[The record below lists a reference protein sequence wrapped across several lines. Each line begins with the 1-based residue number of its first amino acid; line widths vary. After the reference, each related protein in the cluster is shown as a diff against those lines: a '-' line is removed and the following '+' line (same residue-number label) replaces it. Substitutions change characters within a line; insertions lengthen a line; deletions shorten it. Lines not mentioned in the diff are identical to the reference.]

1 MMDEIDPTLQ
11 GVLTCQELV
20 ELVTAYLEHALPA
33 EEHRRF
39 EEHLAVCPPCVRYVR
54 QIKLTIELIG
64 KADCDVPDDP
74 DTQAT
79 LRLFQ
84 DWKAGRG
91 TSQSA

>member
-1 MMDEIDPTLQ
+1 MDEVDPALQ
-11 GVLTCQELV
+11 GMLTCQELV

-33 EEHRRF
+33 EERSRF

-54 QIKLTIELIG
+54 QVETTIQLTG
-64 KADCDVPDDP
+64 QADCDVPDDP
-74 DTQAT
+74 DTQAV

-91 TSQSA
+91 ASPNA